1 MDLPP
6 VLQKRFRVSH
16 LWCAALALATA
27 IPCAAQHY
35 TFSETVSGMDN
46 LNVNSIVQG
55 RTGYLWV
62 GTENG
67 LYRYDGRLFRRFGS
81 AEGLRGR
88 TIQNL
93 FVAADGTLF
102 AGTDDDG
109 IYFERRDGS
118 FAEIHP
124 PWQGNPFTQRI
135 GTEFTA
141 VGPNAVVAVDRT
153 GAFLL
158 RLSSPDNW
166 TAAAMNLKG
175 GPVWSV
181 LAASDGALWYGCGNG
196 LCRLAH
202 GVTEQFGSALHL
214 PQDHWQRMLL
224 ARDGH
229 LWIRSASHVGEI
241 VPTTAKGSQQPHFE
255 YRAHD
260 FPGGSAAVPY
270 DALIEDAR
278 GEVLA
283 SNQTSFGMFEKG
295 HWRMVTQQ
303 NGLTRYDISALFMDR
318 EDAIWLGVIG
328 HGLMRW
334 VGQDEWEAYT
344 TAEGLSDDT
353 VWASL
358 RDHSG
363 RLWVGTESG
372 LDWISPGG
380 DTARRWKVPGVQTAR
395 ADSLVESADGA
406 IWMGSAAGGLTRID
420 EHSLTARG
428 WKLPEVFRILAD
440 HSNRLW
446 IATDGGLYVI
456 DTRAPGHGPQLVTD
470 PAFAYPGMRFT
481 DLALDGAKGLWAA
494 SDQGLFRLD
503 AGGWKHIDPGLSGA
517 IPQTLAAD
525 PSGDLWIAGAFP
537 GIMRLR
543 IRGARVVES
552 QEIGRPHLLSPEV
565 VALRM
570 DNRGWL
576 WVGQDAGVSVYDG
589 KMWRS
594 FTHDDGLIWNDTDQN
609 AISED
614 TDGTIWIGT
623 SGGLSHMLRPYT
635 KPAPAPQPP
644 AIAQIQFGHTA
655 VTAGSE
661 IPWSEQPLSISI
673 ATLNFGDV
681 QHIRIHYRL
690 LGLEPD
696 WVETAEEDVRYARL
710 DPGNYRFQVQTVSTS
725 DGASSPVTEIAFRIK
740 PRWWQSLQLRVALI
754 LLAVV
759 ITGLLWRRRV
769 EMLHRRT
776 KQLELAVQRRTEDLE
791 REKTELLRAREQM
804 RHYAEHDELTGLWNH
819 RIIVDRLRSEV
830 DRSSREGT
838 PLTII
843 LADLDHFKAIND
855 TYGHPSGDL
864 VLRRIGSV
872 FQRSVRTYDWVGR
885 YGGEEFL
892 LILPG
897 TSFAHARARAD
908 ELRKAVQAMRILDGD
923 KPLQV
928 TVSLGVASGFPS
940 NYESLIR
947 AADAALYRAKD
958 GGRNCVMA
966 TEIAPTEAA
975 QDCAPPAIPD

>member
-1 MDLPP
+1 MDDP
-6 VLQKRFRVSH
+6 
-16 LWCAALALATA
+16 
-27 IPCAAQHY
+27 
-35 TFSETVSGMDN
+35 
-46 LNVNSIVQG
+46 NVNSIVQG
-55 RTGYLWV
+55 HTGYLWV

-67 LYRYDGRLFRRFGS
+67 LYRYDGRLFRLFGS

-93 FVAADGTLF
+93 FVAMDGTLLV
-102 AGTDDDG
+102 GTEDG
-109 IYFERRDGS
+109 IYFQRSDDS

-124 PWQGNPFTQRI
+124 PSQGNPFTQRI

-141 VGPNAVVAVDRT
+141 LGPQAVVAVDRT

-158 RLSSPDNW
+158 REGSPDSW
-166 TAAAMNLKG
+166 TAEAMRLKG
-175 GPVWSV
+175 GPVWSA
-181 LAASDGALWYGCGNG
+181 LAAPDGALWYGCGND

-202 GVTEQFGSALHL
+202 GATEEFGAALHL
-214 PQDHWQRMLL
+214 PQDNWQRMLL

-229 LWIRSASHVGEI
+229 LWIRSISHMGEI
-241 VPTTAKGSQQPHFE
+241 VPVAGKGSEQPHYE
-255 YRAHD
+255 YRSHD
-260 FPGGSAAVPY
+260 FPGGSPAVHY
-270 DALIEDAR
+270 VALIEDAH
-278 GEVLA
+278 GQVVA
-283 SNQTSFGMFEKG
+283 SDEASFGIFKNG
-295 HWRMVTQQ
+295 RWRMVTQQ
-303 NGLTRYDISALFMDR
+303 NGLTRYDISALFKDR
-318 EDAIWLGVIG
+318 QGAIWLGATG

-344 TAEGLSDDT
+344 TAEGLSDEI

-363 RLWVGTESG
+363 RVWEGTESG
-372 LDWISPGG
+372 LDWVPSGG
-380 DTARRWKVPGVQTAR
+380 DSARKWQSPGVQTAR
-395 ADSLVESADGA
+395 ADSLVESADGG
-406 IWMGSAAGGLTRID
+406 IWVGSAAGGLARID
-420 EHSLTARG
+420 EHSLAGRG

-446 IATDGGLYVI
+446 IATDGGLYTI
-456 DTRAPGHGPQLVTD
+456 DMGAPGQGPQLVRD
-470 PAFAYPGMRFT
+470 PAFASPDMRFN
-481 DLALDGAKGLWAA
+481 DLALDGAHGLWAA

-503 AGGWKHIDPGLSGA
+503 GSGWKHIDPGLSGA
-517 IPQTLAAD
+517 IPETLAAG
-525 PSGDLWIAGAFP
+525 PNGDLWIAGAFP

-552 QEIGRPHLLSPEV
+552 QVIGRPHLLSPEV
-565 VALRM
+565 VALM
-570 DNRGWL
+570 VDSRGWL

-589 KMWRS
+589 KVWRS
-594 FTHDDGLIWNDTDQN
+594 FTRDDGLIWNDVDSN

-614 TDGTIWIGT
+614 SDGSIWIGT
-623 SGGLSHMLRPYT
+623 SGGLSHLLRPYT
-635 KPAPAPQPP
+635 KPATAPQPP
-644 AIAQIQFGHTA
+644 AIAQIQFGHA
-655 VTAGSE
+655 PITAGSE
-661 IPWSEQPLSISI
+661 ILWSEEPLSISI

-681 QHIRIHYRL
+681 QHVRIHYRL

-696 WVETAEEDVRYARL
+696 WVETTEEDVRYARL
-710 DPGNYRFQVQTVSTS
+710 EPGRYRFQVQTVSTS

-740 PRWWQSLQLRVALI
+740 PRWWQSVQLRVALI
-754 LLAVV
+754 LLAIG

-776 KQLELAVQRRTEDLE
+776 RQLELAVQRRTEDLE

-819 RIIVDRLRSEV
+819 RIIVERLRSEV
-830 DRSSREGT
+830 DRSSREGAA
-838 PLTII
+838 LTVI

-897 TSFAHARARAD
+897 TSFTHARARAD
-908 ELRKAVQAMRILDGD
+908 ELRQAVQAMRILDGD
-923 KPLQV
+923 KPIQI
-928 TVSLGVASGFPS
+928 TISLGVASGFPS
-940 NYESLIR
+940 DYESLIR

-958 GGRNCVMA
+958 SGRNCVMA
-966 TEIAPTEAA
+966 TEIAPTEVA
-975 QDCAPPAIPD
+975 